1 MKKQYALVLL
11 LVLGFGIVTTMAFE
25 LNTPDATI
33 PDAYAVS
40 ADETDASVSSVKIRP
55 SKGGDRM
62 IITLGLADMTA
73 SSSYAIGVELSDT
86 AGTDGYYDLSSP
98 TGVYPSANGNQNYTM
113 GYYETTYTASGT
125 TATLQIKLD
134 KASIW
139 VEVDGIMITI
149 ADA

>member
-25 LNTPDATI
+25 LNSPETSI

-40 ADETDASVSSVKIRP
+40 ADETSATVSSVRIRP

-62 IITLGLADMTA
+62 VIRFSLGSLTNGED
-73 SSSYAIGVELSDT
+73 YNIGVELTDNE
-86 AGTDGYYDLSSP
+86 GTDGYYDLSSP
-98 TGVYPSANGNQNYTM
+98 DSVSPAVNGNEVYTE

-125 TATLQIKLD
+125 TGSITIRLD
-134 KASIW
+134 KDGIW
-139 VEVDGIMITI
+139 NAVDGIMITI

>member
-25 LNTPDATI
+25 LNTPDAAI
-33 PDAYAVS
+33 PDAYAVN
-40 ADETDASVSSVKIRP
+40 ADETAASVSSVKIRP

-73 SSSYAIGVELSDT
+73 SSNYVIGVELSDT

-98 TGVYPSANGNQNYTM
+98 AGVYPSANGNQNYTM
-113 GYYETTYTASGT
+113 GYYETTYTASM
-125 TATLQIKLD
+125 ATGNLQIKLD

>member
-1 MKKQYALVLL
+1 
-11 LVLGFGIVTTMAFE
+11 
-25 LNTPDATI
+25 
-33 PDAYAVS
+33 
-40 ADETDASVSSVKIRP
+40 
-55 SKGGDRM
+55 M

-98 TGVYPSANGNQNYTM
+98 TSVSPSANGNEVYAE

-125 TATLQIKLD
+125 TGTLQIKLD
-134 KASIW
+134 KQSIW